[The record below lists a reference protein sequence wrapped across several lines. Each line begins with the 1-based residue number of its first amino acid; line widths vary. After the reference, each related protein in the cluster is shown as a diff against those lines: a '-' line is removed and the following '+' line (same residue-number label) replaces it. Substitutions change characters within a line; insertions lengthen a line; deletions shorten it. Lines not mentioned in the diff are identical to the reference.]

1 MIIGHKLIKKKT
13 KKQITIIIIIIKIIM
28 IIIIIT
34 IIIIKQPC
42 MNIELCYTDK
52 ESERGTA
59 NLLVETI
66 YSIVVFK
73 IDAYF
78 VSLKEEVPNNSTSE
92 NLESFR
98 FKLLLPMFQMLFTRI
113 NRSLEKESSEVVVST
128 SVPQLQ
134 IGFNKS

>member
-98 FKLLLPMFQMLFTRI
+98 FKLLLPMFQLLFMRI
-113 NRSLEKESSEVVVST
+113 NRISEKETSEVVVST

-134 IGFNKS
+134 IGFSKS

>member
-1 MIIGHKLIKKKT
+1 
-13 KKQITIIIIIIKIIM
+13 
-28 IIIIIT
+28 
-34 IIIIKQPC
+34 
-42 MNIELCYTDK
+42 MNIEVCYTDK
-52 ESERGTA
+52 ESERETA

-78 VSLKEEVPNNSTSE
+78 VSLKEELPSNSTSE

-113 NRSLEKESSEVVVST
+113 NRSSEKESSEVVVST
-128 SVPQLQ
+128 SVPKLQ

>member
-1 MIIGHKLIKKKT
+1 MI
-13 KKQITIIIIIIKIIM
+13 IIIIIIK
-28 IIIIIT
+28 
-34 IIIIKQPC
+34 QPG
-42 MNIELCYTDK
+42 MNIEVCYTDK
-52 ESERGTA
+52 ESERETA